1 MSSFG
6 WLDVDAEERQKMLE
20 FVDLFRDSSTVDEL
34 GIGPIRDS
42 FSDLLFPG
50 TSTLHT
56 RLRYVLFLPWL
67 LQKAAKN
74 KRRSPSGQAEDF
86 KRSEYALI
94 SALKNGGESTGVI
107 GERAGSKLKRLPS
120 EMYHSALKTW
130 GIFTASSP
138 DAYLRQL
145 AAIRQLDHGEDD
157 LVAGFSGVGF
167 GIDPSLPRMP
177 PEWEGNSLGPTT
189 FALTQEEATYLAGK
203 ISENVPDS
211 LLTYLINSEIP
222 VGDDPPWQEPI
233 YSSLPAKYQRQVEHA
248 RRFAATHHG
257 AALLYNL
264 MLAQKLGNED
274 ATQFYRERIDE
285 WQGFIL
291 ADQTLDGWDR
301 DDFWRTVAT
310 KRPRL
315 EAHTISF
322 ADQWYR
328 IAQRC
333 VRSGKPIAE
342 DREARS
348 LIEMREL
355 QMKGGRARL
364 KGGTALDLWQGESGT
379 GVLEYRWRQA
389 SSHITDLNSARGV
402 GPQLATQLGS
412 ADDSVS

>member
-74 KRRSPSGQAEDF
+74 RRRSPNQQAQDF
-86 KRSEYALI
+86 KQSEYALI
-94 SALKNGGESTGVI
+94 SALKNGGESQGVI

-120 EMYHSALKTW
+120 EMYHSALKSW
-130 GIFTASSP
+130 GIFMASSP

-145 AAIRQLDHGEDD
+145 AAIRQLDHGEEDD
-157 LVAGFSGVGF
+157 FGASFSGEAF

-177 PEWEGNSLGPTT
+177 PEWEGRSLGPTT
-189 FALTQEEATYLAGK
+189 FALTQEEATYLSGK
-203 ISENVPDS
+203 ISESAPDS

-222 VGDDPPWQEPI
+222 VGDDPPWQDPI
-233 YSSLPAKYQRQVEHA
+233 YSSLPEKYQQQVEHA

-274 ATQFYRERIDE
+274 VTQSYRESIDD
-285 WQGFIL
+285 WQEFIL

-301 DDFWRTVAT
+301 DDFWRTVAIM
-310 KRPRL
+310 RPRL
-315 EAHTISF
+315 QAHTISF

-328 IAQRC
+328 IVYRC
-333 VRSGKPIAE
+333 VRSGEPIAE

-364 KGGTALDLWQGESGT
+364 KGGKALDLWQGESGT
-379 GVLEYRWRQA
+379 GLLEYRWRQA
-389 SSHITDLNSARGV
+389 RSHIADLNEGRGV
-402 GPQLATQLGS
+402 EPQSRST
-412 ADDSVS
+412 DDSVA